1 MDRVPLAPTRN
12 CWRRCGPLWRL
23 ISTGLNNKATG
34 QSLHVHPNT
43 IDCRLQR
50 VNGLTDV
57 DSTTAEGILRVRIAL
72 PADDMVVY
80 ERRVTSARRRA
91 LPLYRGGSTRTSPDW

>member
-1 MDRVPLAPTRN
+1 M
-12 CWRRCGPLWRL
+12 
-23 ISTGLNNKATG
+23 STGLNNKATG